1 MMNKNT
7 AAAITTARAAFGTR
21 EFTAHEWDALHTGTR
36 LETVIFHEAAE
47 RIVHTTRRYYTVA
60 ELVEELNACAG
71 DDCYYCDWHYEV
83 DADGRAYQDIITATF
98 RMT

>member
-1 MMNKNT
+1 MMSKNT

-21 EFTAHEWDALHTGTR
+21 EFTAHEWDALRTGTR
-36 LETVIFHEAAE
+36 LDTVVYHEGAE
-47 RIVHTTRRYYTVA
+47 RITRTTRRYYTVA

-71 DDCYYCDWHYEV
+71 DDCYSCDWHYEV
-83 DADGRAYQDIITATF
+83 DADGRAFQDFTTTTY